1 MIRGRLMTWVV
12 VIILAVLAGTVGA
25 FLNVLYN
32 NDWSCKAVRK
42 PTVEERETRKVPG
55 SSSS

>member
-1 MIRGRLMTWVV
+1 MTWVV